1 MKRIPLLL
9 MFLSIISL
17 PIGAKDDID
26 LGYNN
31 PPTNKENKNPRSII
45 IPVVASLDSDKL
57 VILFDEFVS
66 SRVMIEDTIQNSVII
81 DQTYPASTSIQVDL
95 LTLPSGSY
103 YLYIYA
109 YDCWWLGEFELY

>member
-26 LGYNN
+26 LDYNN
-31 PPTNKENKNPRSII
+31 PPTNTEHKKPRSII

-81 DQTYPASTSIQVDL
+81 DQTYPASSSVQVDL
-95 LTLPSGSY
+95 STLPSGIYS
-103 YLYIYA
+103 LHIYA
-109 YDCWWLGEFELY
+109 YDCWWLGEFEL

>member
-17 PIGAKDDID
+17 PIGATDDID
-26 LGYNN
+26 LDYND

-57 VILFDEFVS
+57 VILFDEFEGTILLS
-66 SRVMIEDTIQNSVII
+66 SPFMQFI
-81 DQTYPASTSIQVDL
+81 DIN
-95 LTLPSGSY
+95 
-103 YLYIYA
+103 
-109 YDCWWLGEFELY
+109 

>member
-26 LGYNN
+26 LGYND
-31 PPTNKENKNPRSII
+31 PPTNKEYKKPRSII

-95 LTLPSGSY
+95 SALPSGSY

-109 YDCWWLGEFELY
+109 YDCWWLGEFEL